1 MDEKQLKIIAKETPF
16 RSKKTKQIGMQ
27 KKNYSKRERKERYSS
42 DNSSN
47 MVNPKVHECQA
58 VPVTPENFFKHP
70 EGKNDK
76 NSVKY

>member
-1 MDEKQLKIIAKETPF
+1 
-16 RSKKTKQIGMQ
+16 
-27 KKNYSKRERKERYSS
+27 
-42 DNSSN
+42 

-76 NSVKY
+76 NSVKYWNSHPSHI